1 MLEPWRPN
9 RSRSLPLGDNRLIWQ
24 HKNKQYSQLKS
35 QRTTTEYLNTDLQA
49 GLHINTQKLL
59 FFSNGTLTK
68 LQLSMSKLWTPI
80 TGLCWRVWNWL
91 GVPFGVPNLTQFC
104 TSTQVLPFG
113 TLWRCSLLMLDEHT
127 LDCIIFFRL
136 ATRSQSTW
144 LVVSVH
150 YMLSESQLR
159 TIA

>member
-35 QRTTTEYLNTDLQA
+35 QRTTTEYLNTDLRA

-104 TSTQVLPFG
+104 IPHRCYHLARFEDVLYWCWMNTHWIVLF
-113 TLWRCSLLMLDEHT
+113 L
-127 LDCIIFFRL
+127 FRL